1 MITMKIK
8 YEASDEARAFILK
21 CRRQYSSALRFAYN
35 RVIGGWSGNERK
47 KIKHS
52 IVFPDG
58 EAYRASIS
66 KSLEEF
72 GLDDGTT
79 LLEAY
84 EALKKSGDRYRLSHQ
99 SLADGLRC
107 FPI

>member
-8 YEASDEARAFILK
+8 YEASDEAKAFILK

-35 RVIGGWSGNERK
+35 RVIDGWNGNERK
-47 KIKHS
+47 KIKHG
-52 IVFPDG
+52 IMFPDY
-58 EAYRASIS
+58 EAYKASIS

-72 GLDDGTT
+72 GLEDGTS

-84 EALKKSGDRYRLSHQ
+84 DALKKSGDRYRLFHQ
-99 SLADGLRC
+99 SFDGW
-107 FPI
+107 F